1 MNKGSPLQ
9 KSLLLRLYAHE
20 GRTRLLLEDLLPRR
34 RVELFA
40 ITYGGSCPFPKLWK
54 LADPNYYLRQPRVI
68 PGSHEQSMRA
78 DGANT
83 RICNSTS
90 PPSTSSDY
98 RADYRCSRTIA
109 VRADYWP
116 TILRCAIM
124 ILPKR

>member
-54 LADPNYYLRQPRVI
+54 LADPNYYLRQPAVI
-68 PGSHEQSMRA
+68 PGSHE
-78 DGANT
+78 NEKE
-83 RICNSTS
+83 
-90 PPSTSSDY
+90 
-98 RADYRCSRTIA
+98 TIHA
-109 VRADYWP
+109 HR
-116 TILRCAIM
+116 RS
-124 ILPKR
+124 KH